1 MKPKHIL
8 ISFSQ
13 AGWHVRLPGQESYY
27 VLGRTIPERCA
38 ELSRFDSST
47 GKWMYRW
54 ITGITD
60 DAIEEYKR
68 IITG

>member
-8 ISFSQ
+8 VAFRQ
-13 AGWHVRLPGQESYY
+13 AGWHVRLPGTASYY
-27 VLGRTIPERCA
+27 VPGRTIPERCA
-38 ELSRFDSST
+38 ELARFDSVK
-47 GKWMYRW
+47 GEWIRRW

-68 IITG
+68 IFG